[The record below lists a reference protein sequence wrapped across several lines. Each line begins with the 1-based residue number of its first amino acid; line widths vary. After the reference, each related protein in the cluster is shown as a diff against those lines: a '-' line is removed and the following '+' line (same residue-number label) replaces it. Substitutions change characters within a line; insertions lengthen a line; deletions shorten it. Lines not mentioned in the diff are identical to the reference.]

1 LSNEEIERKNI
12 GKDIPF
18 LLERTP
24 SAVATSDAGHG
35 IGYTGIRIRGT
46 DATRINVTLNGIPLN
61 DAESQAVFWVNVP
74 DLASSVDNIQ
84 IQRGVGTSTN
94 GSATFGASINIQSS
108 RLKPDPYAI
117 VSSSAGSFRTFKNTI
132 NFGTG
137 LIKGRWTVDG
147 RLSKITSDGYID
159 RAFSD
164 LKSLYASA
172 AYYGEKT
179 ILRFNILTGREKTY
193 QAWAGVPQDS
203 LETNRTYNPFT
214 YPNQTDNY
222 QQDHYQLLFAQQLRK
237 DLVFNAALHYTYGRG
252 YYEEYQDLEDP
263 YAATSFA
270 YYGLDEVIIGID
282 TIRNTNL
289 IRQKWL
295 DNDFYGL
302 TFSLDYD
309 HSNLHVI
316 LGGSY
321 NIYRGRAWGNI
332 IWAEFASN
340 SDPYYKWYNSNSVK
354 QDFNIY
360 GKVSYQVN
368 DLLGFFADLQYRFID
383 WKLEGTEDAYGDI
396 SQSHLFSFINP
407 KAGINYHINQRNESY
422 FSFAV
427 ANREPSRQNYID
439 ASDDPVK
446 PTSETLYDFELG
458 YAYKAPKTALMVNA
472 FYMKYVDQLVATGE
486 LDNVGYAILRNVPD
500 SYRLGME
507 LSFGLKI
514 LDNLSWTIYGT
525 VSSNKIKDF
534 EEYVDDFDTG
544 GKRTNLYNSTDI
556 SFSPGL
562 TAGSDLIYKPFDGF
576 DVSLVSSYVSRQYI
590 DNTNSLERSID
601 PYFVNNLRFNYEI
614 SMNIIDR
621 LALHFEIINLFNE
634 IYESNAWTYR
644 YILGGE
650 YQYSSAYFPQ
660 AGIHFMGGITLN
672 F

>member
-1 LSNEEIERKNI
+1 
-12 GKDIPF
+12 
-18 LLERTP
+18 
-24 SAVATSDAGHG
+24 
-35 IGYTGIRIRGT
+35 
-46 DATRINVTLNGIPLN
+46 
-61 DAESQAVFWVNVP
+61 
-74 DLASSVDNIQ
+74 
-84 IQRGVGTSTN
+84 
-94 GSATFGASINIQSS
+94 
-108 RLKPDPYAI
+108 
-117 VSSSAGSFRTFKNTI
+117 
-132 NFGTG
+132 
-137 LIKGRWTVDG
+137 
-147 RLSKITSDGYID
+147 
-159 RAFSD
+159 
-164 LKSLYASA
+164 
-172 AYYGEKT
+172 
-179 ILRFNILTGREKTY
+179 
-193 QAWAGVPQDS
+193 
-203 LETNRTYNPFT
+203 
-214 YPNQTDNY
+214 
-222 QQDHYQLLFAQQLRK
+222 
-237 DLVFNAALHYTYGRG
+237 
-252 YYEEYQDLEDP
+252 
-263 YAATSFA
+263 
-270 YYGLDEVIIGID
+270 
-282 TIRNTNL
+282 
-289 IRQKWL
+289 
-295 DNDFYGL
+295 
-302 TFSLDYD
+302 
-309 HSNLHVI
+309 
-316 LGGSY
+316 
-321 NIYRGRAWGNI
+321 
-332 IWAEFASN
+332 
-340 SDPYYKWYNSNSVK
+340 
-354 QDFNIY
+354 
-360 GKVSYQVN
+360 VSYQVN